1 VNGLVPSRYSESFGR
16 LAVGVEP
23 LDAATHGRVAVRLAV
38 SVRDRP
44 VRSLHRHSSCRYVLM
59 YDRDFRTPVE
69 VLLADPS
76 RRYVPRRL
84 SFAAHELAD
93 VLAAEAADVDI
104 PARERVW
111 RPALFPGA
119 AYPVSPRATGL
130 RGRIRRD
137 GKPVRWARVEATIG
151 GDTIGRAHG
160 DDRGEFLL
168 VLGRHPNP
176 LSSLAA
182 NLTVRLAVTAP
193 APVLA
198 VDTSDPLADLPVEP
212 AAAPAD
218 PDPVSAGDEV
228 AGTYATGTTTAF
240 PNVSLP
246 LGRVTSGR
254 PPFEL

>member
-1 VNGLVPSRYSESFGR
+1 MNRLVPRRYSESFGR
-16 LAVGVEP
+16 LALGLEP
-23 LDAATHGRVAVRLAV
+23 LDAATHVRVAVRLAV

-44 VRSLHRHSSCRYVLM
+44 VRSLQRHSSCRYLLM

-84 SFAAHELAD
+84 SFACHELAD
-93 VLAAEAADVDI
+93 VLAAEAADADI
-104 PARERVW
+104 PALERVW

-119 AYPVSPRATGL
+119 AYPVSPRATAL
-130 RGRIRRD
+130 RGRIRRA

-168 VLGRHPNP
+168 VLGRHPSP
-176 LSSLAA
+176 LAPLAA
-182 NLTVRLAVTAP
+182 NLTVRLTVTAP
-193 APVLA
+193 GPALA
-198 VDTSDPLADLPVEP
+198 VDPTDPLAHLPYEP

-218 PDPVSAGDEV
+218 PDPVSAGDDL
-228 AGTYATGTTTAF
+228 AGTYTTGTTKAF

-246 LGRVTSGR
+246 VGRVTSGR